1 VTAGGAFPATTPM
14 FQLVS
19 LTAKTAKVS
28 VVGGSYATGAPTIN
42 LTVNKPLTLQNTADG
57 TKYTIVLFPQGTV
70 APTGA
75 VPSGASGASATP
87 TTPTTPV
94 TPTTGG

>member
-28 VVGGSYATGAPTIN
+28 VVGGSYATGAPTIS

-75 VPSGASGASATP
+75 VPSGTAGASATP
-87 TTPTTPV
+87 TTTPPAS
-94 TPTTGG
+94 PTTGG